1 MTMTTDITHI
11 PVLANE
17 VLEYLNPQPGNIVF
31 DGTLGGGGH
40 ARLILNRIGLTGQY
54 IATDLDVESSDRV
67 VQSLPSFPNL
77 HVHNTSFKNIAEVL
91 NKENIQYVDVILAD
105 LGWNSDQFKQDD
117 RGFSFV
123 SSALDMRYN
132 KGDGISA
139 SDIINEWSEDTLVTL
154 FTAYGEEP
162 NAKKI
167 ARNIIE
173 RRATTP
179 FTSGKELADFIESVI
194 PRRGKKI
201 HPATKVF
208 QALRITVN
216 NELGDVQEFLTNMLA
231 VSKKGTRIGIIT
243 FHSLEDRIVKHF
255 FRDLIKDGTANDIC
269 YGGVTATDEELLA
282 NPRSRSARL
291 RVIEIV

>member
-1 MTMTTDITHI
+1 MTEITHI
-11 PVLANE
+11 PVLAQE
-17 VLEYLNPQPGNIVF
+17 VLEYLNPQQGDIVF

-40 ARLILNRIGLTGQY
+40 ARLILPRIGLTGQY
-54 IATDLDVESSDRV
+54 IATDLDAESSNRV
-67 VQSLPSFPNL
+67 AASLPEWSNL
-77 HVHNTSFKNIAEVL
+77 HVHTTSFKNIGDVL
-91 NKENIQYVDVILAD
+91 SQEGIHHANVILAD

-123 SSALDMRYN
+123 SSALDMRYH

-154 FTAYGEEP
+154 FNAYGEEP

-167 ARNIIE
+167 ARTIRE
-173 RRATTP
+173 RRATKP

-216 NELGDVQEFLTNMLA
+216 NELGDLQEFLANMLT
-231 VSKKGTRIGIIT
+231 VSTKGTRIGIIT
-243 FHSLEDRIVKHF
+243 FHSLEDRIVKHY
-255 FRDLIKDGTANDIC
+255 FRDLIKDGTAMDIN
-269 YGGVTATDEELLA
+269 YGGATATDEELLA

-291 RVIEIV
+291 RVIEIL